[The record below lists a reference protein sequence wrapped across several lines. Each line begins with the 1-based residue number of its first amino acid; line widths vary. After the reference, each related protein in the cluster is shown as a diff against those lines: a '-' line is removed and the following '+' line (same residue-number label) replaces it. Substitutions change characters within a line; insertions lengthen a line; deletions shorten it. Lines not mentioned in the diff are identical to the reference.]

1 MSDPKNT
8 QGTPG
13 ADEEADT
20 ASGGAPDD
28 GGSTADSGS
37 TGDGGSDDTDE
48 VLEEETTDDDGAP
61 LENPSGG

>member
-1 MSDPKNT
+1 MSDPQNT

-13 ADEEADT
+13 SDEEADT

-28 GGSTADSGS
+28 SSP
-37 TGDGGSDDTDE
+37 DTDE
-48 VLEEETTDDDGAP
+48 VLEEQTTDDEGKP

>member
-28 GGSTADSGS
+28 GGSG
-37 TGDGGSDDTDE
+37 DTDE
-48 VLEEETTDDDGAP
+48 VLEQETTDDEGKP

>member
-1 MSDPKNT
+1 MSDPQNT

-28 GGSTADSGS
+28 ASP
-37 TGDGGSDDTDE
+37 DTDE
-48 VLEEETTDDDGAP
+48 ILEDETTDDEGRP

>member
-1 MSDPKNT
+1 MSDPSNT

-28 GGSTADSGS
+28 A
-37 TGDGGSDDTDE
+37 E
-48 VLEEETTDDDGAP
+48 NVLEDETTDDEGNP
-61 LENPSGG
+61 IENPSGG